1 MFSAILLLAI
11 CPTETRVERTV
22 TKTSCVRCAVVAVET
37 KTTTVKAGRHRSVM
51 TSRRVLGSPT
61 PIQ

>member
-1 MFSAILLLAI
+1 MLSAILFLALI
-11 CPTETRVERTV
+11 PTETRVERTV
-22 TKTSCVRCAVVAVET
+22 TRMSCSRCAVVAVET